1 MGQNYFNRNFFEEL
15 NNINQLTVKINQ
27 IVPPYNFIFDDI
39 NPECFEDDKNKLKKE
54 KK

>member
-1 MGQNYFNRNFFEEL
+1 MGYNRNFFEEL
-15 NNINQLTVKINQ
+15 NNINQLTAKINQ
-27 IVPPYNFIFDDI
+27 IVPPHNFIFDDI

>member
-1 MGQNYFNRNFFEEL
+1 MEQNYFNRNFFEEL

-27 IVPPYNFIFDDI
+27 IVLPHNFIFDNI
-39 NPECFEDDKNKLKKE
+39 NPEYFEDDKNELKKE

>member
-1 MGQNYFNRNFFEEL
+1 MGQNCFNMNFFEEL

-27 IVPPYNFIFDDI
+27 IVPPHNFIFDDI
-39 NPECFEDDKNKLKKE
+39 NPEYFEDDKNKLKKE